1 MRVLVT
7 GGAGFIGSHVVDGLV
22 AAGHQVAVLDD
33 LSTGRR
39 ENLRDDVAFH
49 EVDLRDRAGV
59 HGVLA
64 SFQLKGWRLG
74 AIESL
79 GISILI
85 GAAVDYCL
93 HLGHAIKHSHGRT
106 IADQVRA
113 GLHELGASI
122 MYLIRDVIIS
132 IDPAMAL
139 NPSFGWYW
147 LIAAGVAFAVG
158 VFASHLREVVF
169 LIHDVGHGGG
179 ASEKAHVGGE
189 GRLQTRLTL
198 LACRV

>member
-64 SFQLKGWRLG
+64 SFQP
-74 AIESL
+74 EVVSHQ
-79 GISILI
+79 
-85 GAAVDYCL
+85 AAQTSVAVSAREPVLDAEINVVGSL
-93 HLGHAIKHSHGRT
+93 HLLDGCVEHGVKR
-106 IADQVRA
+106 V
-113 GLHELGASI
+113 
-122 MYLIRDVIIS
+122 
-132 IDPAMAL
+132 
-139 NPSFGWYW
+139 
-147 LIAAGVAFAVG
+147 
-158 VFASHLREVVF
+158 VFAST
-169 LIHDVGHGGG
+169 GG
-179 ASEKAHVGGE
+179 AIYGEVKAPA
-189 GRLQTRLTL
+189 R
-198 LACRV
+198 A